1 MSYQAAVN
9 EDTAKPVV
17 VNVDEVSNPT
27 ALTDEALIKEG
38 EAAAER
44 FGRSRKQIL
53 PMARGLAA
61 AKRKYPATQDFNR
74 WLDGSPYSTL
84 GDHDRSA
91 LINIGKHL
99 DGHKDVIVEFITGT
113 KLSSPQL
120 IWDAIRDQVGAP
132 KKAPPAPKIDPS
144 CYDSNSTNDPAGVG
158 PGESTPTKADEPTR
172 NNQPKEKSPATDEPA
187 RQPHE
192 LWDTNERFDLAV
204 LTPSERDLKRL
215 RTDYAD
221 PETVTRMLPLHD
233 RLEESAAIVV
243 AAQLR
248 DLPTMTRYLERW
260 GFKNPRVLLRAQPA
274 SADVTKADVLIAAER
289 GDIEFHAP
297 ESWLDQVEPI
307 DAAERLYEASR
318 TLHLFATKKQEEEAG
333 ANESRCLVVGDA
345 SWLELPSVR

>member
-9 EDTAKPVV
+9 EDTAKPVA
-17 VNVDEVSNPT
+17 VNIDEVVSNPP

-38 EAAAER
+38 EEAAER
-44 FGRSRKQIL
+44 FGRKTREQIL

-132 KKAPPAPKIDPS
+132 KKAPPAPKVDPS
-144 CYDSNSTNDPAGVG
+144 CYDSNSTNHPADVA
-158 PGESTPTKADEPTR
+158 PKESTPPSADER
-172 NNQPKEKSPATDEPA
+172 NEEPKGKPPATDEPA

-243 AAQLR
+243 VAQLR

-260 GFKNPRVLLRAQPA
+260 GFKNPRVLLRAQPE
-274 SADVTKADVLIAAER
+274 SADVTGAEVLIAAER

-297 ESWLDQVEPI
+297 ESWLDSVEPL

-318 TLHLFATKKQEEEAG
+318 TLHLFATKKQEEAEA
-333 ANESRCLVVGDA
+333 SDHRRIIVGDA